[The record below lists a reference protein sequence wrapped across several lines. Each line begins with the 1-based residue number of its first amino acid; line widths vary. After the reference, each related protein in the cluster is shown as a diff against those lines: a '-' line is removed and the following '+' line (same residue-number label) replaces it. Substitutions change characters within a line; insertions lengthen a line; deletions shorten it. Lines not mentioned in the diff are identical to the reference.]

1 MKRKTM
7 NEPRETSGFVTKII
21 SPILGKSGKT
31 STSIAG
37 VVIFAL
43 GIGLTLFIIANPM
56 KVGVF
61 EKIGGFIGATKTG
74 VSESGERKVKY
85 WQCPM
90 HPTYISDEPGTCGI
104 CSMDLVPTYEDE
116 GGGTASGERKIKY
129 WRAPMDPT
137 YISDTPG
144 KSPMG
149 MDLVPVYEDEAGGG
163 ASDTAIRIDPAT
175 VQNIGV
181 VS

>member
-61 EKIGGFIGATKTG
+61 DKVTHVVLHREG
-74 VSESGERKVKY
+74 SGLIYKLFWLR
-85 WQCPM
+85 
-90 HPTYISDEPGTCGI
+90 
-104 CSMDLVPTYEDE
+104 
-116 GGGTASGERKIKY
+116 
-129 WRAPMDPT
+129 
-137 YISDTPG
+137 
-144 KSPMG
+144 
-149 MDLVPVYEDEAGGG
+149 
-163 ASDTAIRIDPAT
+163 
-175 VQNIGV
+175 
-181 VS
+181 